1 MNTDLLTKPIVRE
14 TPPREKLTYAEFCA
28 RVHEQKADLIDGE
41 IIMASPARFKHED
54 FVDFLKFLFRRYV
67 KIKGFGRVSG
77 SRVAMKLSD
86 HNAPEPD
93 IMFIKKE
100 RFHLL
105 GETEIFGPADLV
117 IEVVSPG
124 SRRLDFVDKREVYA
138 NYGVNEYWLIDL
150 YKQQAFFWKNVNG
163 IWEDLPV
170 DEKGIVRSEA
180 LPGFWLRVDW
190 LFAAEELDEMDIL
203 ETILAGVPEAE

>member
-1 MNTDLLTKPIVRE
+1 M
-14 TPPREKLTYAEFCA
+14 
-28 RVHEQKADLIDGE
+28 
-41 IIMASPARFKHED
+41 
-54 FVDFLKFLFRRYV
+54 
-67 KIKGFGRVSG
+67 G
-77 SRVAMKLSD
+77 SRVAMKVSE

-93 IMFIKKE
+93 IMFVKQE
-100 RFHLL
+100 RLHLL

-138 NYGVNEYWLIDL
+138 NYGVSEYWLIDL
-150 YKQQAFFWKNVNG
+150 YRQQAFFWKNVNG

-170 DEKGIVRSEA
+170 DDNGIVRSEA

-203 ETILAGVPEAE
+203 ETILAGVPNAE